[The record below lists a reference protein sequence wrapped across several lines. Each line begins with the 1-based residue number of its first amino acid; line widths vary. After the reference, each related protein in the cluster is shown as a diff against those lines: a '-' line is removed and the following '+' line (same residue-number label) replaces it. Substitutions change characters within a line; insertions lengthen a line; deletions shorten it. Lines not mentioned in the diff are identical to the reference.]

1 MLKKA
6 IVSVAALSLMATPVL
21 AANGPAVAPQRAA
34 ATADETSDLRGR
46 RVGLVPILVGVGV
59 ILLILYLTDTW
70 PFDDDP
76 DSP

>member
-21 AANGPAVAPQRAA
+21 AANGAAVAPQRAA
-34 ATADETSDLRGR
+34 ATAEEANDMRGR
-46 RVGLVPILVGVGV
+46 PGIVPILVGVGV

>member
-6 IVSVAALSLMATPVL
+6 IVSVAALSLMASPVL
-21 AANGPAVAPQRAA
+21 AASSLSIAPTRAA
-34 ATADETSDLRGR
+34 ASVDDSSEMRGR
-46 RVGLVPILVGVGV
+46 PGIVPIVVGVGV